1 MIADSRLKKMVAEA
15 VIKLHTLN
23 ITYKKK
29 DGKIVRRRI
38 EPYEIKTEK
47 VKDDYGYMK
56 PVEFLYGHDIS
67 SSVPIKKRTMKRWIT
82 KNFLSMVIEQGTTF
96 KPRY

>member
-1 MIADSRLKKMVAEA
+1 
-15 VIKLHTLN
+15 
-23 ITYKKK
+23 
-29 DGKIVRRRI
+29 
-38 EPYEIKTEK
+38 TEK